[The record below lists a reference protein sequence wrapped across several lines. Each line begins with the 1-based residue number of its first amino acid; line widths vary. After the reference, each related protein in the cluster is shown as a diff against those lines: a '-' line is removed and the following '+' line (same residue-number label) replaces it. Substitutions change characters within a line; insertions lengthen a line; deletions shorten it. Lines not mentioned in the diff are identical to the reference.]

1 MQFDNIELAI
11 EALKNGESIIVVD
24 DEDREN
30 EGDLVAITEWMS
42 DDTINFMAKEGR
54 GLICA
59 PIDRSIARRLELNA
73 MERNNTDVY
82 GTHFTVS
89 VDHKTTTTGI
99 SANERMLTARALIDD
114 NASATDFNRP
124 GHLFP
129 LIAKDNGVLERNGH
143 TEAAVDLAKLSGAR
157 PAGVICEIMNDDGT
171 MAKGDDLQTFKQRHN
186 LKMITIESLIA
197 YRKQTESHVELN
209 AKVNMPTD
217 LGTFDMYGFTTDLS
231 DEEIVVIAKGDIR
244 RNENVR
250 IHSACLTGDI
260 FHSQRCDCG
269 AQLEASMKYID
280 ENGGMIIYLP
290 QEGRGIGLMN
300 KLRAYE
306 LIEKGY
312 DTVTANLAL
321 GFDEDL
327 RDYNIAA
334 QILKYFNI
342 EKIKLL
348 SNNPKKFEGLKEY
361 GINIED
367 RIELIVPETEHNHSY
382 METKKRKMGHLIEVT
397 I

>member
-30 EGDLVAITEWMS
+30 EGDLVAITEWMA

-171 MAKGDDLQTFKQRHN
+171 MAKGNDLQTFKERHN

-269 AQLEASMKYID
+269 TQLEASMKYID

-382 METKKRKMGHLIEVT
+382 METKKRKMGHLI
-397 I
+397 

>member
-1 MQFDNIELAI
+1 MQFDTIELAI
-11 EALKNGESIIVVD
+11 EALRNGDSIIVVD

-30 EGDLVAITEWMS
+30 EGDLVAVTEWM
-42 DDTINFMAKEGR
+42 DDNTINFMAKEGR

-59 PIDRSIARRLELNA
+59 PIDKSIAERLKLQS
-73 MERNNTDVY
+73 MEQNNTDIY

-89 VDHKTTTTGI
+89 IDHYKTTTGI
-99 SANERMLTARALIDD
+99 SAHERTQTARALIDE
-114 NASATDFNRP
+114 NTNPEDFHRP

-129 LIAKDNGVLERNGH
+129 LIAKENGVLTRNGH
-143 TEAAVDLAKLSGAR
+143 TEAAVDLARLTGAQ

-171 MAKGDDLQTFKQRHN
+171 MAKGEDLQSFKERHH
-186 LKMITIESLIA
+186 LKMITIKSLVA
-197 YRKQTESHVELN
+197 FRKAVELN
-209 AKVNMPTD
+209 VNLKAKVKMPTD
-217 LGTFDMYGFTTDLS
+217 FGHFDMYGFTTDYS
-231 DEEIVVIAKGDIR
+231 DEEIVAIVKGDLKS
-244 RNENVR
+244 NPNVR
-250 IHSACLTGDI
+250 MHSACLTGDI

-280 ENGGMIIYLP
+280 EHGGMIIYLP
-290 QEGRGIGLMN
+290 QEGRGIGLIN

-334 QILKYFNI
+334 QILKYFNV
-342 EKIKLL
+342 EKVNLL

-367 RIELIVPETEHNHSY
+367 RIELIVPETAYNHKY
-382 METKKRKMGHLIEVT
+382 METKKSKMGHLI
-397 I
+397 